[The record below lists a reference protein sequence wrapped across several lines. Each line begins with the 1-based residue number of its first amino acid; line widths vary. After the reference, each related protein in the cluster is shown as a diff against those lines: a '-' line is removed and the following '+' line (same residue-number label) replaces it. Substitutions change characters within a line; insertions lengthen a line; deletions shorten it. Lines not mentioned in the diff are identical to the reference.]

1 MDEDESQTKS
11 LLEEHKDTSC
21 VYDTDTEQSKGDT
34 EQYESFPG
42 QKSLTVGKQSR
53 FSKLSGK
60 AWGRVW
66 CKICQLPFPVF
77 FIMWNEFCERFSYY
91 GMRAVLVLF
100 LTMFLDFGE
109 NSATAIYHSFIVL
122 CYLLPL
128 VGAII
133 SDSCL
138 GKYGTILSLS
148 ILYSV
153 GNVLMAISAIPFSS
167 DRVLNIILASIAMVV
182 IAFGTGG
189 IKPCVS
195 AFGGDQ
201 FTSKNVHLLPVFFS
215 IFYFSINAGS
225 LISTLLTP
233 VLRGYVSCFG
243 EDQCF
248 PLAFGVPA
256 ILMIVS
262 VGIFVLG
269 TKWYVITKPKR
280 EAAMLFFKVPW
291 SVGYAIYHRI
301 KYGKIDNT
309 RNFMD
314 NASPK
319 FSRKFVFDVWLLL
332 RVLVMFLPVPMFW
345 ALFDQQG
352 SRWTLQALRLNGSF
366 GKFVI
371 LPDQV
376 SSLNPIF
383 LIIFIPI
390 FETIIYPLFA
400 RCNIFKKPLQ
410 RMGTG
415 MAIAGVAFLYAGFL
429 DLYIQSQSGLL
440 KNDEARIVITNGLN
454 QQAHFSYPDA
464 NQTFSLDEAYS
475 QKFGV
480 DDLKT
485 NDHNLTVTV
494 GNSNMTFYLE
504 VYEKHILQLFLTETD
519 LITNDTIQW
528 APKGDKVNVRVFMG
542 EVSTF
547 SSADFSLCSSSDC
560 SDDEMEYHVE
570 NITMNDISKPANISI
585 KRYYYRIQTDNE
597 TIGTIIK
604 ELPKELRSG
613 GIYTMTIVEDSDNG
627 VSLQSGLAN
636 SPNSISI
643 FMQVPMYVIITASE
657 ILFSI
662 TGLEFAYSQAPVSMK
677 SLCTAA
683 WLLTVAFGDMV
694 VVIIAE
700 SSIFSNQA
708 YEFFFFAAAIEISC
722 IVFVIMSYFYKYV
735 DPSTLLVSSDK
746 DASNNLNE
754 SKNSKLVSDDEAK
767 GETGTYT
774 KQLDH
779 CEDDLKRVD

>member
-1 MDEDESQTKS
+1 MGKS
-11 LLEEHKDTSC
+11 L
-21 VYDTDTEQSKGDT
+21 
-34 EQYESFPG
+34 
-42 QKSLTVGKQSR
+42 
-53 FSKLSGK
+53 
-60 AWGRVW
+60 
-66 CKICQLPFPVF
+66 
-77 FIMWNEFCERFSYY
+77 
-91 GMRAVLVLF
+91 AVLVLF
-100 LTMFLDFGE
+100 LTMFLDFDE
-109 NSATAIYHSFIVL
+109 NSTTAIYHSFIVL

-148 ILYSV
+148 ILYSI
-153 GNVLMAISAIPFSS
+153 GNVLMAISAIPFGSN
-167 DRVLNIILASIAMVV
+167 RVLNIILASIAMGV

-195 AFGGDQ
+195 PFCGDQ

-215 IFYFSINAGS
+215 IFYFTINAGS

-779 CEDDLKRVD
+779 CEDGKVSISPHCDPAPEGLDYESEL